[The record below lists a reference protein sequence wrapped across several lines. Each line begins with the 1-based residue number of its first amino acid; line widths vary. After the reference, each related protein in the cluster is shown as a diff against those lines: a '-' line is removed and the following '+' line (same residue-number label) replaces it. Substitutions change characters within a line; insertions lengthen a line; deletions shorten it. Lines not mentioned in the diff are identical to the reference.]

1 MDLRTTV
8 RELDEIITRAHRATE
23 RESAL
28 LKVLPDCG
36 LRHRKQHQVRMMRAH
51 VDRLRSL
58 RRGVRTS
65 RRPASDLN

>member
-8 RELDEIITRAHRATE
+8 RELDEMITRAQLATE

-36 LRHRKQHQVRMMRAH
+36 LRRRKQH
-51 VDRLRSL
+51 
-58 RRGVRTS
+58 
-65 RRPASDLN
+65 

>member
-8 RELDEIITRAHRATE
+8 RELDEIITRAQHATE

-36 LRHRKQHQVRMMRAH
+36 LRRRKRHQVRTMRAH
-51 VDRLRSL
+51 VDRLRNL
-58 RRGVRTS
+58 RRGVRR
-65 RRPASDLN
+65 RRPTSGLN